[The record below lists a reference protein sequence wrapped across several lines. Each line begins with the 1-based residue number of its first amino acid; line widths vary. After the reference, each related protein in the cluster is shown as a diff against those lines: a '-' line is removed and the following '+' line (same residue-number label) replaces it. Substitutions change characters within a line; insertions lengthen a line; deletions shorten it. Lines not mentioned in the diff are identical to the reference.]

1 MNHRQSINIPLSA
14 DEVTALVSAAQRE
27 YRHPRDQARYILRQA
42 LLGDHTQATTTPA
55 AQLQAQPAGP
65 SIGR

>member
-1 MNHRQSINIPLSA
+1 MNRRQSINIPLA
-14 DEVTALVSAAQRE
+14 AEELTALVSAAQRE

-42 LLGDHTQATTTPA
+42 LLGNHEQATTTPA
-55 AQLQAQPAGP
+55 PQLQPQPAGP